1 MSSLGLGRP
10 GRLQLPALL
19 RPSTCWRWSSL
30 AGRTSTKQYSSTTNS
45 ILYSSL
51 DKMDQDYGYD
61 DDNDVNE
68 VNIIGTMSG
77 KIFPLIIT
85 G

>member
-1 MSSLGLGRP
+1 
-10 GRLQLPALL
+10 
-19 RPSTCWRWSSL
+19 
-30 AGRTSTKQYSSTTNS
+30 
-45 ILYSSL
+45 
-51 DKMDQDYGYD
+51 MDQDYGYD